1 VKRLYKSRESKVID
15 GVCGG
20 IAEYY
25 EVDPVLI
32 RLLAVLFFF
41 IGGVAFIAYIVA
53 MIIIPR
59 RPWGESVAE
68 PEGSPSKPV
77 SPYSMHCGDH
87 SHAGSLIIGII
98 LVMFGMHFLMRNVFF
113 FNPFYWWIWNVGW
126 KYFWPS
132 LLIIFGLFIL
142 YRSTRGPE
150 E

>member
-1 VKRLYKSRESKVID
+1 MKRLYKSRESKVID

-32 RLLAVLFFF
+32 RLLAVLFLFA
-41 IGGVAFIAYIVA
+41 GGITFIAYIVA

-59 RPWGESVAE
+59 RPWGESVSE
-68 PEGSPSKPV
+68 PESAPSEPVSACSPSGNR
-77 SPYSMHCGDH
+77 SRS
-87 SHAGSLIIGII
+87 GSLIIGSI
-98 LVMFGMHFLMRNVFF
+98 LVLFGIHFLMRNLFF

-126 KYFWPS
+126 KYFWPCA
-132 LLIIFGLFIL
+132 LIFFGLFVL
-142 YRSTRGPE
+142 YRSTRRPE

>member
-32 RLLAVLFFF
+32 RLLAVLFLFV
-41 IGGVAFIAYIVA
+41 GGVTFIAYIVA

-59 RPWGESVAE
+59 RPWGDSVPE
-68 PEGSPSKPV
+68 PESASFKPASACVPSGSRN
-77 SPYSMHCGDH
+77 H
-87 SHAGSLIIGII
+87 SGSLIIGII
-98 LVMFGMHFLMRNVFF
+98 LIMFGIHFLMRNLLFF
-113 FNPFYWWIWNVGW
+113 DPFYWWIWNVGW
-126 KYFWPS
+126 KYFWPCA
-132 LLIIFGLFIL
+132 LILFGLFIL
-142 YRSTRGPE
+142 YRSTRKSE

>member
-41 IGGVAFIAYIVA
+41 IGGLSLIAYIVA

-59 RPWGESVAE
+59 QPWGGSVSGSE
-68 PEGSPSKPV
+68 NSPSKPV
-77 SPYSMHCGDH
+77 SSYSIHCGNR
-87 SHAGSLIIGII
+87 SHAGSLIIGVI
-98 LVMFGMHFLMRNVFF
+98 LVMFGFHFLMRNLFF
-113 FNPFYWWIWNVGW
+113 FNPFYWWIWDVGW
-126 KYFWPS
+126 KYFWPCA
-132 LLIIFGLFIL
+132 LILFGLFIL
-142 YRSTRGPE
+142 YRSTKRPE

>member
-1 VKRLYKSRESKVID
+1 VKRLYKSRDSKVID

-32 RLLAVLFFF
+32 RLLAVLFLFA
-41 IGGVAFIAYIVA
+41 GGITFIAYIVA

-59 RPWGESVAE
+59 RPWGESVSE
-68 PEGSPSKPV
+68 PESTPSKPV
-77 SPYSMHCGDH
+77 SAFSSSGNRSH
-87 SHAGSLIIGII
+87 SGSLIIGII
-98 LVMFGMHFLMRNVFF
+98 LVMFGIHFLMRNLFF

-126 KYFWPS
+126 KYFWPCA
-132 LLIIFGLFIL
+132 LILFGLFVL
-142 YRSTRGPE
+142 YRSTRRPE